1 MVSILIA
8 ARNEEANIISCLQ
21 SVSKL
26 AYPASECEVLIGD
39 DASEDRTASLVEAYI
54 QDKPN
59 FRLVYI
65 EKTIGLAKGKANVL
79 AQLAQQARGEYLF
92 TTDADIVVPPFW
104 IQTMLAACVQTTG
117 IVSGITLVKGNK
129 LFHLLQSLDWAYA
142 FGLVHVFME
151 NKIPITVM
159 GNNMLVTRE
168 AYESV
173 GGYEAIPFSV
183 TEDFALF
190 HAIVNKGFS
199 FRHLLIKE
207 VLAYSQP
214 MKTLSDLLQQ
224 RKRWMAGAV
233 KLPFYI
239 QSIFL
244 LQALLFP
251 VLVLLMWAA
260 PQIGWMLILLK
271 LLVDTAYLIWVL
283 HKIKEL
289 HLIKYVW
296 VYELY
301 MIVFS
306 MLTLLY
312 YFIPGTLQWKGRE
325 YKNR

>member
-8 ARNEEANIISCLQ
+8 ARNEESNIISCLQ

-26 AYPASECEVLIGD
+26 AYPSTEFEVLIGD

-59 FRLVYI
+59 FRLFYI
-65 EKTIGLAKGKANVL
+65 RKNIGLAKGKANVL
-79 AQLAQQARGEYLF
+79 AQLAKQARGEYLF
-92 TTDADIVVPPFW
+92 TTDADILIPPLW
-104 IQTMLAACVQTTG
+104 IQTMLAACLQTTG
-117 IVSGITLVKGNK
+117 IVSGITIVKGNK
-129 LFHLLQSLDWAYA
+129 LFHHLQSLDWAYA
-142 FGLVHVFME
+142 FGLVHLFME
-151 NKIPITVM
+151 RKIPITIM
-159 GNNMLVTRE
+159 GNNMMVTKE

-173 GGYEAIPFSV
+173 GGYARLPFSV

-199 FRHLLIKE
+199 FRHLLTKE

-214 MKTLSDLLQQ
+214 MKTLPDLLQQ

-244 LQALLFP
+244 LQALLLP
-251 VLVLLMWAA
+251 ALLLLIWAT
-260 PQIGWMLILLK
+260 PHLGWMLILSK
-271 LLVDTAYLIWVL
+271 LVIDIAYLAWVL
-283 HKIKEL
+283 SKIKEL
-289 HLIKYVW
+289 HLIKYVLL
-296 VYELY
+296 YELY
-301 MIVFS
+301 MVVFS

-312 YFIPGTLQWKGRE
+312 YFIPGKLQWKGRE
-325 YKNR
+325 YENR